1 MCVVGRRE
9 ECGSGCGGVEGECGG
24 EEGECVLWGGGE
36 SVCGGEE
43 GRVCVVE
50 RGGKCGCVCVVG
62 RREECGDV
70 SAYVWHKKTC
80 CYMYMTHYT
89 HTLTPTHTLPHP
101 YTLHAHPHPHTLHT
115 HPHPPHTTSSHTHTH
130 YLTPTHYQLLVC
142 LSEGACKRY
151 SIALDSWR
159 RNKHSRLLF
168 KSLFSCEV

>member
-1 MCVVGRRE
+1 MVSLLHHICSAHIRQILEQHSLVKSPCVWRERRVCVVGRRVCVVGRRG
-9 ECGSGCGGVEGECGG
+9 ECVWWGGGKSVGVGVVEWRESVCGG
-24 EEGECVLWGGGE
+24 EEGECVLWGGGK

-50 RGGKCGCVCVVG
+50 RRGKCECVCVVG

-101 YTLHAHPHPHTLHT
+101 RTLHAHPHPPHT
-115 HPHPPHTTSSHTHTH
+115 HTTSPPHIT
-130 YLTPTHYQLLVC
+130 
-142 LSEGACKRY
+142 
-151 SIALDSWR
+151 
-159 RNKHSRLLF
+159 
-168 KSLFSCEV
+168 SC